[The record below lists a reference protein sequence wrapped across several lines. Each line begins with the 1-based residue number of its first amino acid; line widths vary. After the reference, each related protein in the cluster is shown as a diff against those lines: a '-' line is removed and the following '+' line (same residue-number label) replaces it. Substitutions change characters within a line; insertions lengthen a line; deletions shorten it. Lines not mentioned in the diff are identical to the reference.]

1 MSDLQ
6 SSALPA
12 ELSKGARHEVAGDLT
27 FSGNGA
33 TPHWV
38 HGVFQ
43 ARILEW
49 VTIFFSR
56 DFPSQGTEPASPV
69 SPALKADSLPAE
81 PSEELT

>member
-33 TPHWV
+33 TPHWD
-38 HGVFQ
+38 
-43 ARILEW
+43 ARGETVRAGRKPL
-49 VTIFFSR
+49 
-56 DFPSQGTEPASPV
+56 
-69 SPALKADSLPAE
+69 
-81 PSEELT
+81 